1 MLLAALLSVAIYFI
15 WQTAAM
21 PRQGVGIFLTFD
33 LLIMVI
39 VVERMIHTHYI
50 VTADRRLIIHKGR
63 FARDHSIPLDHI
75 DRIDRINRWRIG
87 GKARQTSLVVVTKD
101 QKEYHIT
108 PQNEEDF
115 ITCITKRR
123 S

>member
-15 WQTAAM
+15 WQTATM
-21 PRQGVGIFLTFD
+21 PRQGVGIFLAFD
-33 LLIMVI
+33 LLIMII

-50 VTADRRLIIHKGR
+50 VTADKHLIIHKGR
-63 FARDHSIPLDHI
+63 FAKDVSISLDEI

-87 GKARQTSLVVVTKD
+87 GKARQTSLTVVTKD

-115 ITCITKRR
+115 IKCITKRR

>member
-115 ITCITKRR
+115 ITCITQRR